1 MPNATAAAAGTV
13 SNAAVEY
20 FVSCAE
26 VSARTLSDG
35 ALPLITCLPREL
47 SWPCSMTLQRRTK
60 LLPRTNE
67 SPDPVSPDGQHRVP
81 LPTECAF
88 HARLLHD
95 AHKRDSP
102 VAQHS
107 WKE

>member
-35 ALPLITCLPREL
+35 ALPLITWLPREL
-47 SWPCSMTLQRRTK
+47 SWPCSMTLQCRTK
-60 LLPRTNE
+60 LIPRTNE
-67 SPDPVSPDGQHRVP
+67 CPDPVAPDRQPRVP
-81 LPTECAF
+81 LAIDLATQT
-88 HARLLHD
+88 
-95 AHKRDSP
+95 SP
-102 VAQHS
+102 RTSAKVAV
-107 WKE
+107 